1 MHLADIAS
9 LSTALGA
16 TPSRNARISAL
27 AALLQGAAKGLLPT
41 VATWLSGELSGPPT
55 GVGPATVDRVLAALP
70 SPAAQA
76 SLRVD
81 TVADT
86 LAALGGISGK
96 GANAR
101 RQAALSELLTPATAD
116 ERAFLAGLLTG
127 SLRQGAAAPLVM
139 AGLAEAFGAEE
150 AAVRRAVMLE
160 GALGPV
166 ALALATDG
174 PPALHA
180 FSLTLFRPV
189 LPMLAETAPDPES
202 LEPLLPGLLCE
213 AKLDGARIQAHK
225 DGGTVRLFSRALND
239 VTAALPDI
247 VAAVAALPARQLIA
261 DGEAIVLLP
270 DGRPAPFQTTMRR
283 FGRKQ
288 DPGGL
293 AADLPATAFLF
304 DLLLVDGESLLE
316 RPLGERRERLE
327 RLCAATPAVR
337 TTLATRPTDGAA
349 LQAFLDEVL
358 SRGHEGIMVKD
369 VSSSYEAGSRGAAWL
384 KFKPVRTLDLVVIA
398 AEQGSGRRSRWLSN
412 LHLAARND
420 DLSGP
425 PFVMLGK
432 TFKGLTD
439 ALLSWQTEALL
450 SRETHRTG
458 NVVHVRPELVV
469 EIAFQELEQSPHYPG
484 GLALRFARVRRYR
497 DDKTAAEADTM
508 TTVRTM
514 AGGGHRRDDRS
525 A

>member
-9 LSTALGA
+9 LSSALA
-16 TPSRNARISAL
+16 STPSRNARVSAL
-27 AALLQGAAKGLLPT
+27 AALLQRTPKGLLPT

-55 GVGPATVDRVLAALP
+55 GVGPATVDKVLATLP
-70 SPAAQA
+70 SPAASA

-86 LAALGGISGK
+86 LAGLGAIGGK
-96 GANAR
+96 GATAR
-101 RQAALSELLTPATAD
+101 RQAALAALLAAATAD

-139 AGLAEAFGAEE
+139 AALAEAFGADE

-166 ALALATDG
+166 AHALATDG
-174 PPALHA
+174 PPALA
-180 FSLTLFRPV
+180 TFSLTLFRPV
-189 LPMLAETAPDPES
+189 LPMLADTAPDVGA
-202 LEPLLPGLLCE
+202 LAPLLPHLLCE

-225 DGGTVRLFSRALND
+225 DGATVRLFSRALND
-239 VTAALPDI
+239 ITAALPD
-247 VAAVAALPARQLIA
+247 VAAAIAALPAERLIA
-261 DGEAIVLLP
+261 DGEALVLAA

-283 FGRKQ
+283 VGRK
-288 DPGGL
+288 DTPGNL
-293 AADLPATAFLF
+293 AAELPVTPFLF
-304 DLLLVDGESLLE
+304 DLLFLDGESWLH
-316 RPLGERRERLE
+316 RPLEDRRTRLE
-327 RLCAATPAVR
+327 ALCAASADVR
-337 TTLATRPTDGAA
+337 TTFAARPSDADA
-349 LQAFLDEVL
+349 LSAFADEVL
-358 SRGHEGIMVKD
+358 ARGHEGIMAKD
-369 VSSSYEAGSRGAAWL
+369 LGSVYDAGSRGAAWL

-420 DLSGP
+420 DPSGP

-439 ALLSWQTEALL
+439 ALLAWQTEALL
-450 SRETHRTG
+450 ARETHREG
-458 NVVHVRPELVV
+458 HVVHVRPELVV
-469 EIAFQELEQSPHYPG
+469 EIAFQDLEVSPHYPG

-508 TTVRTM
+508 ATVRRM
-514 AGGGHRRDDRS
+514 AQR
-525 A
+525 